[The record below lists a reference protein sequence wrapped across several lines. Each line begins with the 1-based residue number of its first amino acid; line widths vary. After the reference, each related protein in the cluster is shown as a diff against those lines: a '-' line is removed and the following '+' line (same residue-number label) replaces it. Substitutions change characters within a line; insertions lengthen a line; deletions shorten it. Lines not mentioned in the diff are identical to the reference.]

1 MTKIVADITVS
12 LDGYVTGPDA
22 GIENGLGTGGEQL
35 HEWVFSGDPVDQAVL
50 DSALAGTG
58 VVVMGRRT
66 YDIVDGPGGWS
77 DEAGYGAGAGQ
88 GRQPQCLVL
97 THRAPDRTRL
107 QNRFTFLD
115 ADLPVFVE
123 QAKAMAPPPG
133 DVVVMGGGDVVGQ
146 FLDAGLLD
154 ELRLHLAPIVLGS
167 GSALFAGR
175 PYARRRLRQVQVRVS
190 PYATHLTYE
199 VLPD

>member
-22 GIENGLGTGGEQL
+22 GVDNGLGTGGEQL

-50 DSALAGTG
+50 DSALASTG
-58 VVVMGRRT
+58 VVIMGRRT
-66 YDIVDGPGGWS
+66 YDVVDGPGGWS
-77 DEAGYGAGAGQ
+77 DQAGYGAGAGQ

-97 THRAPDRTRL
+97 THHAPDRTRL
-107 QNRFTFLD
+107 QNRFTFL
-115 ADLPVFVE
+115 ADLPAVVE
-123 QAKAMAPPPG
+123 QAEAMAPPG

-154 ELRLHLAPIVLGS
+154 ELRLHLAPLVLGAGS
-167 GSALFAGR
+167 GLFAGR
-175 PYARRRLRQVQVRVS
+175 PYARRLLRQAQVRVS
-190 PYATHLTYE
+190 PYATHLSYE
-199 VLPD
+199 VRRD